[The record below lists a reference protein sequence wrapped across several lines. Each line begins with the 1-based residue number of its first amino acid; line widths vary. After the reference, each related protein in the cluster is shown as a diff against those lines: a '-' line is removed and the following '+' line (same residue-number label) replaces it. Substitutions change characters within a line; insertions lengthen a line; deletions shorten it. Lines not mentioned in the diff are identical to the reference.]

1 MSTILIVDDDP
12 SLREVLEIS
21 LSKRKYSTRIAEN
34 VQEAMEVLN
43 NESIDLALV
52 DLRLGRES
60 GIDLLRRIREKWSA
74 LPVLMITAYADSKS
88 AVEAMKLGAKDY
100 ISKPFDVEELLLQV
114 QRTLE
119 NSKIAEENAWL
130 KEHIRGRYG
139 PIIGESPKMQELYG
153 LIKRIAPTPI
163 NVLITGESGTG
174 KELIARALHNQSNRA
189 QKPFIIINCGG
200 LPENLVESELFGYRK
215 GAFTGANKAKKGLL
229 ETADQGTLFLDE
241 VGELQLSTQVKLLRC
256 VQDGSFI
263 PVGGTEEVSTDVR
276 IIAATNRNIEKDV
289 AEGNFRE
296 DLFYRLSGVI
306 IKVPPL
312 RERQDDVLLIA
323 EYLLQRTCKE
333 QNKHLEGFTSE
344 AKAKLRRYNYPGN
357 VRELENIIERAVALE
372 TGPFITPASLVIYE
386 NIQPVPSSS
395 KSELV
400 LEGKLS
406 IDEYLDQEDCKIL
419 EEALERT
426 GGHKGKAAK
435 LVGLN
440 FRQFRYRLSKHAEEI
455 SASGNSSPESA
466 GEKQKKSD

>member
-1 MSTILIVDDDP
+1 
-12 SLREVLEIS
+12 
-21 LSKRKYSTRIAEN
+21 
-34 VQEAMEVLN
+34 
-43 NESIDLALV
+43 
-52 DLRLGRES
+52 
-60 GIDLLRRIREKWSA
+60 
-74 LPVLMITAYADSKS
+74 
-88 AVEAMKLGAKDY
+88 
-100 ISKPFDVEELLLQV
+100 
-114 QRTLE
+114 
-119 NSKIAEENAWL
+119 
-130 KEHIRGRYG
+130 
-139 PIIGESPKMQELYG
+139 MQELYG

-333 QNKHLEGFTSE
+333 QNKPLEGFTSE